1 MDEKK
6 LKALAAELAKGLKT
20 EADLNAFS
28 RMLTKLTVE
37 TALNA
42 ELTDHL
48 GHEKNAPK
56 TGSNTRNGYS
66 SKTLL
71 CDDGEIE
78 LNTPRDREN
87 TFEPKLI
94 KKHQMRITQMDG
106 QILSLYAKGMTTREI
121 VATFKEMYDADVSP
135 TLISKVTDAV
145 KEQVSEWQNRQLD
158 ALYPIV
164 YMDCI
169 VVKVRQNGSVINK
182 AVFLALGINTEGQKE
197 LLGMWL
203 AENEGAK
210 FWLSVLTELKNR
222 GLNDILIA
230 CVDGLKGFPEAINAV
245 YPETQIQLCI
255 VHMARNSLRFLA
267 WKDYK
272 AVTRDLKQVYRA
284 ATEEGALQAL
294 DAFGKEWDARYPQ
307 ISRSWRANWPNVAT
321 FFVYSEA
328 IRKVIYTTNAIESL
342 NSVIRHAIKKR
353 KVFPIDESVKKVMR
367 LAIQSASQKWTMPLQ
382 DWRIAMSRFIIEF
395 GDCCGQLKLATAL
408 EFFQYRFS
416 DSFGGNPP
424 LYSCGLSAL

>member
-1 MDEKK
+1 MDENK
-6 LKALAAELAKGLKT
+6 LKALASELAKGLKT
-20 EADLNAFS
+20 EADLNQFS

-56 TGSNTRNGYS
+56 KGSNTRNGYS

-71 CDDGEIE
+71 SDDGELE

-87 TFEPKLI
+87 TFEPQLI
-94 KKHQMRITQMDG
+94 KKNQTRITQMDS

-121 VATFKEMYDADVSP
+121 AATFKEMYDADVSP

-145 KEQVSEWQNRQLD
+145 KEQVTEWQNRQLD

-210 FWLSVLTELKNR
+210 FWLNVLTELKNR
-222 GLNDILIA
+222 GLQDILIA
-230 CVDGLKGFPEAINAV
+230 CVDGLKGFPDAINSV
-245 YPETQIQLCI
+245 YPQTHIQLCI
-255 VHMARNSLRFLA
+255 IHMVRNSLKYVS

-272 AVTRDLKQVYRA
+272 AVTSGLKAVYQAPTEDA
-284 ATEEGALQAL
+284 ALMALGAFA
-294 DAFGKEWDARYPQ
+294 DEWDDKYPQ
-307 ISRSWRANWPNVAT
+307 ISKSWRAHWENLNT
-321 FFVYSEA
+321 FFGYPPD
-328 IRKVIYTTNAIESL
+328 IRRAIYTTNAIESL
-342 NSVIRHAIKKR
+342 NSVIRAAIKKR
-353 KVFPIDESVKKVMR
+353 KVFPTDDSVRKVIY
-367 LAIQSASQKWTMPLQ
+367 LAIKDASKKWSMPIQ
-382 DWRIAMSRFIIEF
+382 NWRLAMSRFIIEF
-395 GDCCGQLKLATAL
+395 GDRL
-408 EFFQYRFS
+408 S
-416 DSFGGNPP
+416 DH
-424 LYSCGLSAL
+424 L

>member
-37 TALNA
+37 AALNA

-66 SKTLL
+66 SKTVL

-87 TFEPKLI
+87 TFEPQLI
-94 KKHQMRITQMDG
+94 KKHQTRITQMDS

-135 TLISKVTDAV
+135 SLISKVTDAV
-145 KEQVSEWQNRQLD
+145 KEQVTEWQNRQLD

-222 GLNDILIA
+222 GLQDILIA
-230 CVDGLKGFPEAINAV
+230 CVDGLKGFPDAINSV
-245 YPETQIQLCI
+245 FPQTHIQLCI
-255 VHMARNSLRFLA
+255 IHMVRNSLKYVA

-272 AVTRDLKQVYRA
+272 AVTSGLKTVYQAPTEDA
-284 ATEEGALQAL
+284 ALMAL
-294 DAFGKEWDARYPQ
+294 DAFAKVWDDKYPQ
-307 ISRSWRANWPNVAT
+307 ISKSWRAHWENLNTLFSYPPD
-321 FFVYSEA
+321 
-328 IRKVIYTTNAIESL
+328 IRKAIYTTNAIESL
-342 NSVIRHAIKKR
+342 NSVIRAAIKKR
-353 KVFPIDESVKKVMR
+353 KVFPTDDSVRKVIY
-367 LAIQSASQKWTMPLQ
+367 LAIKDASKKWSMPIQ
-382 DWRIAMSRFIIEF
+382 NWRLAMSRFIIEF
-395 GDCCGQLKLATAL
+395 GDRL
-408 EFFQYRFS
+408 S
-416 DSFGGNPP
+416 DH
-424 LYSCGLSAL
+424 L

>member
-37 TALNA
+37 AALNA

-66 SKTLL
+66 SKTVL

-87 TFEPKLI
+87 TFEPQLI
-94 KKHQMRITQMDG
+94 KKHQTRITQMDS

-135 TLISKVTDAV
+135 SLISKVTDAV
-145 KEQVSEWQNRQLD
+145 KEQVTEWQNRQLD

-222 GLNDILIA
+222 GLQDILIA
-230 CVDGLKGFPEAINAV
+230 CVDGLKGFPDAINSV
-245 YPETQIQLCI
+245 FPQTHIQLCI
-255 VHMARNSLRFLA
+255 IHMVRNSLKYVA

-272 AVTRDLKQVYRA
+272 AVTSGLKTVYQAPTEDA
-284 ATEEGALQAL
+284 ALMAL
-294 DAFGKEWDARYPQ
+294 DAFAKVWDDKYPQ
-307 ISRSWRANWPNVAT
+307 ISKSWRAHWENLNTLFSYPPD
-321 FFVYSEA
+321 
-328 IRKVIYTTNAIESL
+328 IRKAIYTTNAIESL
-342 NSVIRHAIKKR
+342 NSVIRAAIKKH
-353 KVFPIDESVKKVMR
+353 KVFPTDDSVRKVIY
-367 LAIQSASQKWTMPLQ
+367 LAIKDASKKWSMPIQ
-382 DWRIAMSRFIIEF
+382 NWRLAMSRFIIEF
-395 GDCCGQLKLATAL
+395 GDRL
-408 EFFQYRFS
+408 S
-416 DSFGGNPP
+416 DH
-424 LYSCGLSAL
+424 L